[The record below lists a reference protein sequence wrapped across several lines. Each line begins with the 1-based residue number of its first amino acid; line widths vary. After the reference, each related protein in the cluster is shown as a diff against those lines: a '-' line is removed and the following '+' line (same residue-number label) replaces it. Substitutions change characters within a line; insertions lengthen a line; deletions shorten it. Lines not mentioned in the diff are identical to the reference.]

1 MILCR
6 QKNAY
11 YYIISIYKR
20 GFSISTNK
28 QTIGERVKA
37 IRKDQRLNQERFGK
51 ALGGLQ
57 KSSISKIEKSE
68 NGLSQRNL
76 KTLCQTFHVNE
87 QWLLTGEG
95 EMYLPASQEEMIQV
109 YMQSILSNRAD
120 IAELQLHFFKSL
132 SNLSEDDWVVLDKI
146 VTALAEQN

>member
-1 MILCR
+1 M
-6 QKNAY
+6 
-11 YYIISIYKR
+11 
-20 GFSISTNK
+20 STNK

>member
-1 MILCR
+1 M
-6 QKNAY
+6 
-11 YYIISIYKR
+11 
-20 GFSISTNK
+20 STNK

-37 IRKDQRLNQERFGK
+37 IRKDQRLDQERFGK